1 MSSLHPDHLD
11 NEDEVHDEKHVPQ
24 PVKSTFDDAFSDEDD
39 RDVVPAFSP
48 EAIREEFARSYSI
61 EDRLSQDEV
70 ADFASKI
77 GFSTDPYLSP
87 PPVEAEESDLG
98 EQVHSAPPTM
108 QRSLSS
114 FSDSPSVPSHQN
126 SFYEVELSSA
136 VSELNL
142 QDRSPSPPSPPT
154 SPPASPPAPPPA
166 PYDGSETRPSAE
178 YPSVYID
185 ASQSRLEV
193 REVHPDHNNHPNGS
207 TTHSRDSSR
216 EDARARSV
224 SPRREPR
231 SAPNAQSMSVSHLPS
246 SYSQPASTSK
256 ASFSHTAGPPAASAF
271 RRQKAKSMGPS
282 MLDKVISKTR
292 PTFLPP
298 KPRAEDRKH
307 MADWEQMMKRS
318 RAAGE

>member
-1 MSSLHPDHLD
+1 MSSSHTDHSD
-11 NEDEVHDEKHVPQ
+11 GEEEVRDENYVPQ
-24 PVKSTFDDAFSDEDD
+24 PVKSPFDDAFSDDD
-39 RDVVPAFSP
+39 GDDMPGFSP

-77 GFSTDPYLSP
+77 GFSAEPYLSP
-87 PPVEAEESDLG
+87 PPVEMEESDLA
-98 EQVHSAPPTM
+98 EQAYSAPPTM
-108 QRSLSS
+108 EHPRTSYET
-114 FSDSPSVPSHQN
+114 PSAPSHQN
-126 SFYEVELSSA
+126 SFYEVALSSA
-136 VSELNL
+136 TSELNL
-142 QDRSPSPPSPPT
+142 QDRVPSPPP
-154 SPPASPPAPPPA
+154 SPPASPPAPPESA
-166 PYDGSETRPSAE
+166 EQRPSAE
-178 YPSVYID
+178 HPSVYID
-185 ASQSRLEV
+185 ASRSRVEV
-193 REVHPDHNNHPNGS
+193 REVHPDTVDQPNGA
-207 TTHSRDSSR
+207 TTLSRDASR

-224 SPRREPR
+224 SPRREPPR

-246 SYSQPASTSK
+246 SSHPASTSH
-256 ASFSHTAGPPAASAF
+256 ATFPHIAGPPAASAF
-271 RRQKAKSMGPS
+271 RRQKARSMGPS

>member
-1 MSSLHPDHLD
+1 MSSFHPNHSD
-11 NEDEVHDEKHVPQ
+11 NEDTVRGEDDVPQ
-24 PVKSTFDDAFSDEDD
+24 PVKSPFDDAFSDEDD
-39 RDVVPAFSP
+39 RDDVPAFSP
-48 EAIREEFARSYSI
+48 EAIREEFARSYSL

-87 PPVEAEESDLG
+87 PPVETEESDLA
-98 EQVHSAPPTM
+98 EQAHSAPPTM

-114 FSDSPSVPSHQN
+114 FSERPSAPSHQN

-136 VSELNL
+136 ASELSL
-142 QDRSPSPPSPPT
+142 QDKSPSPPPSQPAEPPVSPPVP
-154 SPPASPPAPPPA
+154 SKIA
-166 PYDGSETRPSAE
+166 EQRPSVE

-185 ASQSRLEV
+185 ASESRVEV
-193 REVHPDHNNHPNGS
+193 REVHPEPVDQPNGS
-207 TTHSRDSSR
+207 TMHSREVSR
-216 EDARARSV
+216 EEARARSV
-224 SPRREPR
+224 SPRREPPR

-246 SYSQPASTSK
+246 SYSQPASTSH
-256 ASFSHTAGPPAASAF
+256 ASFSHVAGPPVASTF

>member
-1 MSSLHPDHLD
+1 MSSPHPDPSD
-11 NEDEVHDEKHVPQ
+11 NDGQVRETFVPQ
-24 PVKSTFDDAFSDEDD
+24 PVKSPFDDAFDDEDD
-39 RDVVPAFSP
+39 HNDVPAFSP

-70 ADFASKI
+70 ADLASKI
-77 GFSTDPYLSP
+77 GFSTNPYLSP
-87 PPVEAEESDLG
+87 PPVQTEEDDLT
-98 EQVHSAPPTM
+98 EQTHSAPPAM

-114 FSDSPSVPSHQN
+114 FSERPSATSHHN

-136 VSELNL
+136 ASQLDL
-142 QDRSPSPPSPPT
+142 RDKSPPPPPSPSV
-154 SPPASPPAPPPA
+154 SPPPESAEQRS
-166 PYDGSETRPSAE
+166 SAE
-178 YPSVYID
+178 YPSVHID
-185 ASQSRLEV
+185 ASESRV
-193 REVHPDHNNHPNGS
+193 KVQEVHTEPVDQANDSIVHG
-207 TTHSRDSSR
+207 RDVSR
-216 EDARARSV
+216 EDARARGV
-224 SPRREPR
+224 SPRREVPR
-231 SAPNAQSMSVSHLPS
+231 SAPNAQSMSVSRLPP
-246 SYSQPASTSK
+246 SYSQPASTSN
-256 ASFSHTAGPPAASAF
+256 ASFSHVSGPPASSAS